1 MLSREADAVLA
12 RLEDAGHAAYA
23 PWAGACATCCA
34 GPCRTTGT

>member
-23 PWAGACATCCA
+23 ACATCCA

>member
-12 RLEDAGHAAYA
+12 RLEDADTRPT